1 MRGGW
6 CLRTPASPCGL
17 SVLSFPGLRAPACL
31 PAGKTAE
38 RCAMGQRPKA
48 PFPVAGPPARRARSQ
63 NLPQGRQLFVHPC
76 RIVDS
81 FLPGRAACGLAQR
94 SGALS
99 FGATAPKESA
109 CRLAQGIEP
118 PAARVCLVKA
128 LALNDSDCVGESST
142 GTPCR
147 VLSKAWLRRVRRS
160 VPSRAFGI
168 SEKMRCLLRR
178 SDGGLTSACYKPNE
192 PAAAI
197 SENCA
202 WLCGCKTFRNRNR
215 GRFIVVEQWD
225 LSRIGNDLRTS
236 HVMRPPRRKPC
247 RRAVAKGSPGF
258 ARTEA
263 SATEPQAHGF

>member
-1 MRGGW
+1 MGW
-6 CLRTPASPCGL
+6 RSDPAHSLLALPRQKRVLVAWRRELNSP
-17 SVLSFPGLRAPACL
+17 S
-31 PAGKTAE
+31 AG
-38 RCAMGQRPKA
+38 
-48 PFPVAGPPARRARSQ
+48 
-63 NLPQGRQLFVHPC
+63 
-76 RIVDS
+76 
-81 FLPGRAACGLAQR
+81 
-94 SGALS
+94 
-99 FGATAPKESA
+99 
-109 CRLAQGIEP
+109 
-118 PAARVCLVKA
+118 VCPVKA
-128 LALNDSDCVGESST
+128 LALNDSDCVGKSD
-142 GTPCR
+142 TPCR

-178 SDGGLTSACYKPNE
+178 SDGGLTSAYYKPNE

-247 RRAVAKGSPGF
+247 RRAVTKGSPGL
-258 ARTEA
+258 ARAEA
-263 SATEPQAHGF
+263 SATEYAVATVCGSMIAQGEACVKQAIIRFCGYPGWNRTGCTTKTVEIHEMAVAPCHCRAVTGGGCGNRCGLQGKN

>member
-1 MRGGW
+1 
-6 CLRTPASPCGL
+6 
-17 SVLSFPGLRAPACL
+17 
-31 PAGKTAE
+31 
-38 RCAMGQRPKA
+38 MGQRPKA
-48 PFPVAGPPARRARSQ
+48 PFPLAGPPARRARSP
-63 NLPQGRQLFVHPC
+63 NLPQGCQHFAHPC

-81 FLPGRAACGLAQR
+81 FPPGRAACGLAQR

-99 FGATAPKESA
+99 FDAVASKESA
-109 CRLAQGIEP
+109 CRLAQGIKLP
-118 PAARVCLVKA
+118 GGRRLPGQA
-128 LALNDSDCVGESST
+128 LALNDSDCVGKSST
-142 GTPCR
+142 GTPWR

-192 PAAAI
+192 PAVAI

-225 LSRIGNDLRTS
+225 LSRVGNDLRAPLTT
-236 HVMRPPRRKPC
+236 RPPRRKPC
-247 RRAVAKGSPGF
+247 RWRWQRGSGF
-258 ARTEA
+258 SE
-263 SATEPQAHGF
+263 GGGLGG